1 LLNTRYIGEK
11 KLKISRTFDTGK
23 IAKLNQSVHQL
34 HVELYPERFQT
45 YDFQKIHEFFK
56 KVMKDDR
63 FIFLLG
69 EDEGQYVGFA
79 WLEIK
84 QYSKTVFKKTYKSIY
99 VHQINIAEPYKNK
112 GFGSSLMKEI
122 YSIARTNNINT
133 IELDYWNDNTIAES
147 FYEKEGFVTYR
158 KMAYKEL

>member
-1 LLNTRYIGEK
+1 M
-11 KLKISRTFDTGK
+11 KISRTFDAGK

-34 HVELYPERFQT
+34 HVELYPQHFQT
-45 YDFQKIHEFFK
+45 YDFHQIHEFFK
-56 KVMKDDR
+56 KVIENDR
-63 FIFLLG
+63 FIFLLAEG
-69 EDEGQYVGFA
+69 EGQHVGFA

-84 QYSKTVFKKTYKSIY
+84 QYSETVFKKTYKSIY
-99 VHQINIAEPYKNK
+99 VHQINIAELHKNK

-122 YSIARTNNINT
+122 YSIARTNDINT

>member
-1 LLNTRYIGEK
+1 M
-11 KLKISRTFDTGK
+11 KISRTFDADT

-34 HVELYPERFQT
+34 HVELYPEHFQT

-56 KVMKDDR
+56 NVMKDDR

-69 EDEGQYVGFA
+69 ENEGQHVGFA

-84 QYSKTVFKKTYKSIY
+84 QYSETMFKKTYKSIY

-122 YSIARTNNINT
+122 YSIAREKEITT
-133 IELDYWNDNTIAES
+133 IELDYWSDNTIAES

>member
-1 LLNTRYIGEK
+1 
-11 KLKISRTFDTGK
+11 LKISRTFDAGK

-34 HVELYPERFQT
+34 HVELYPQHFQT
-45 YDFQKIHEFFK
+45 YDFHQVHEFFK

-69 EDEGQYVGFA
+69 EDEGQHVGFA

-84 QYSKTVFKKTYKSIY
+84 QYSETVFKKAYESIY
-99 VHQINIAEPYKNK
+99 VHQINIAESYKNK

-122 YSIARTNNINT
+122 YSIARTNDINT

-158 KMAYKEL
+158 KIAYKEL

>member
-1 LLNTRYIGEK
+1 M
-11 KLKISRTFDTGK
+11 KISRTFDAGK

-34 HVELYPERFQT
+34 HVELYPQHFQT
-45 YDFQKIHEFFK
+45 YDFHQVHEFFK

-69 EDEGQYVGFA
+69 EDEGQHVGFA

-84 QYSKTVFKKTYKSIY
+84 QYSETVFKKAYESIY
-99 VHQINIAEPYKNK
+99 VHQINIAESYKNK

-122 YSIARTNNINT
+122 YSIARTNDINI

>member
-1 LLNTRYIGEK
+1 M
-11 KLKISRTFDTGK
+11 KISRTFDAGK

-34 HVELYPERFQT
+34 HVELYPQHFQT
-45 YDFQKIHEFFK
+45 YDFHQVHEFFK

-69 EDEGQYVGFA
+69 EDEGQHVGFA

-84 QYSKTVFKKTYKSIY
+84 QYSETVFKKAYESIY
-99 VHQINIAEPYKNK
+99 VHQINIAESYKNK

-122 YSIARTNNINT
+122 YSIARTNEINT

>member
-1 LLNTRYIGEK
+1 M
-11 KLKISRTFDTGK
+11 KISRTFDADT
-23 IAKLNQSVHQL
+23 IAILNQSVHQL
-34 HVELYPERFQT
+34 HVELYPQHFQT
-45 YDFQKIHEFFK
+45 YDFHQVHEFFK

-63 FIFLLG
+63 FIFLLA
-69 EDEGQYVGFA
+69 EDEGQHVGFA

-84 QYSKTVFKKTYKSIY
+84 QYSETVFKKAYESIY

-122 YSIARTNNINT
+122 YSIAREKEITT

>member
-1 LLNTRYIGEK
+1 M
-11 KLKISRTFDTGK
+11 KISRTFDADT

-45 YDFQKIHEFFK
+45 YDFHQVREFFK

-63 FIFLLG
+63 FIFLLA
-69 EDEGQYVGFA
+69 EDEGQHVGFA

-84 QYSKTVFKKTYKSIY
+84 QYSETVFKKTYKSIY

-112 GFGSSLMKEI
+112 GFGSGLMKEI
-122 YSIARTNNINT
+122 YSIAREKEITT
-133 IELDYWNDNTIAES
+133 IELDYWSDNTIAES

>member
-1 LLNTRYIGEK
+1 M
-11 KLKISRTFDTGK
+11 KISRTFDADT

-34 HVELYPERFQT
+34 HVELYPEHFQT

-56 KVMKDDR
+56 NVMKDDR

-69 EDEGQYVGFA
+69 ENEGQHVGFA

-84 QYSKTVFKKTYKSIY
+84 QYSETVFKKTYKSIY

-122 YSIARTNNINT
+122 YSIAREKEITT
-133 IELDYWNDNTIAES
+133 IELDYWSDNTIAES
-147 FYEKEGFVTYR
+147 FYEKEGFVMYR

>member
-1 LLNTRYIGEK
+1 MGER
-11 KLKISRTFDTGK
+11 KLKISRTFDADK

-34 HVELYPERFQT
+34 HVELYPEHFQA

-56 KVMKDDR
+56 KAMKNDR

-69 EDEGQYVGFA
+69 EDDGEHVEFA

-84 QYSKTVFKKTYKSIY
+84 QYSETVFKKAYESIY
-99 VHQINIAEPYKNK
+99 VHQINIAEHYKNK

-122 YSIARTNNINT
+122 YSIAREKEITT
-133 IELDYWNDNTIAES
+133 IELDCWSDNTIAES

-158 KMAYKEL
+158 KMVYKEL

>member
-1 LLNTRYIGEK
+1 M
-11 KLKISRTFDTGK
+11 KISRTFDAGK

-34 HVELYPERFQT
+34 HVELYPQHFQT
-45 YDFQKIHEFFK
+45 YDFHQVHEFFK

-69 EDEGQYVGFA
+69 EDEGQHVGFA

-84 QYSKTVFKKTYKSIY
+84 QYSETVFKKAYESIY
-99 VHQINIAEPYKNK
+99 VHQINIAESYKNK

-122 YSIARTNNINT
+122 YSIARTNDINT

-158 KMAYKEL
+158 KIAYKEL

>member
-1 LLNTRYIGEK
+1 M
-11 KLKISRTFDTGK
+11 KISRTFDADT

-34 HVELYPERFQT
+34 HVELYPEHFQT

-56 KVMKDDR
+56 NVMKDDR

-69 EDEGQYVGFA
+69 ENEGQHVGFA

-84 QYSKTVFKKTYKSIY
+84 QYSETVFKKTYKSIY

-112 GFGSSLMKEI
+112 GFDSSLMKEI
-122 YSIARTNNINT
+122 YSIAREKEITT
-133 IELDYWNDNTIAES
+133 IELDYWSDNTIAES

>member
-1 LLNTRYIGEK
+1 M
-11 KLKISRTFDTGK
+11 KISRTFDAGK

-34 HVELYPERFQT
+34 HVELYPQHFQT
-45 YDFQKIHEFFK
+45 YDFHQVHEFFK

-69 EDEGQYVGFA
+69 EDEGQHVGFA

-84 QYSKTVFKKTYKSIY
+84 QYSETVFKKAYESIY
-99 VHQINIAEPYKNK
+99 VHQINIAESYKNK
-112 GFGSSLMKEI
+112 GFGSSLMKGI
-122 YSIARTNNINT
+122 YSIARTNDINT

-158 KMAYKEL
+158 KIAYKEL

>member
-1 LLNTRYIGEK
+1 M
-11 KLKISRTFDTGK
+11 KISRTFDAGK

-34 HVELYPERFQT
+34 HVELYPQHFQT
-45 YDFQKIHEFFK
+45 YDFHQVHEFFK

-69 EDEGQYVGFA
+69 EDEGQHVGFA

-84 QYSKTVFKKTYKSIY
+84 QYSETVFKKAYESIY
-99 VHQINIAEPYKNK
+99 VHQINIAESYKNK

-122 YSIARTNNINT
+122 YSIARTNDINT

-147 FYEKEGFVTYR
+147 FYEKERFVTYR

>member
-1 LLNTRYIGEK
+1 M
-11 KLKISRTFDTGK
+11 KISRTFDADT
-23 IAKLNQSVHQL
+23 IAILNQSVHQL
-34 HVELYPERFQT
+34 HVELYPQHFQT
-45 YDFQKIHEFFK
+45 YDFHQVHEFFK

-63 FIFLLG
+63 FIFLLA
-69 EDEGQYVGFA
+69 EDEGQHVGFA

-84 QYSKTVFKKTYKSIY
+84 QYSETVFKKAYESIY

-122 YSIARTNNINT
+122 YSIAREKEITT

-147 FYEKEGFVTYR
+147 FYEKEEFVTYR

>member
-1 LLNTRYIGEK
+1 MGEG
-11 KLKISRTFDTGK
+11 KLKITRTFDADT
-23 IAKLNQSVHQL
+23 IAILNQSVHQL
-34 HVELYPERFQT
+34 HVELYPQHFQT
-45 YDFQKIHEFFK
+45 YDFHQVHEFFK

-63 FIFLLG
+63 FIFLLA
-69 EDEGQYVGFA
+69 EDEGQHVGLA

-84 QYSKTVFKKTYKSIY
+84 QYSETVFKKAYESIY

-122 YSIARTNNINT
+122 YSIAREKEITT

-147 FYEKEGFVTYR
+147 FYEKEGFITYR

>member
-1 LLNTRYIGEK
+1 
-11 KLKISRTFDTGK
+11 LKISRTFDAGK

-34 HVELYPERFQT
+34 HVELYPQHFQT
-45 YDFQKIHEFFK
+45 YDFHQVHEFFK

-69 EDEGQYVGFA
+69 EDEGQHVGFA

-84 QYSKTVFKKTYKSIY
+84 QYSETVFKKAYESIY
-99 VHQINIAEPYKNK
+99 VHQINIAESYKNK

-122 YSIARTNNINT
+122 YSIARTNDINT
-133 IELDYWNDNTIAES
+133 IELDYWNDNMIAES

>member
-1 LLNTRYIGEK
+1 M
-11 KLKISRTFDTGK
+11 KISLTFDADT

-69 EDEGQYVGFA
+69 EDEGQHAGFA

-84 QYSKTVFKKTYKSIY
+84 QYSETVFKKAYESIY

-122 YSIARTNNINT
+122 YSIAREKEITT
-133 IELDYWNDNTIAES
+133 IELDYWSDNTIAES
-147 FYEKEGFVTYR
+147 FYEKEGFVAYR

>member
-1 LLNTRYIGEK
+1 M
-11 KLKISRTFDTGK
+11 KISRTFDADI
-23 IAKLNQSVHQL
+23 IANLNQSVHQL

-56 KVMKDDR
+56 NLMKDDR

-69 EDEGQYVGFA
+69 ENEGQHVGFA

-84 QYSKTVFKKTYKSIY
+84 QYSETVFKKTYKSIY

-122 YSIARTNNINT
+122 YSIAREKEITT
-133 IELDYWNDNTIAES
+133 IELDYWSDNTIAES